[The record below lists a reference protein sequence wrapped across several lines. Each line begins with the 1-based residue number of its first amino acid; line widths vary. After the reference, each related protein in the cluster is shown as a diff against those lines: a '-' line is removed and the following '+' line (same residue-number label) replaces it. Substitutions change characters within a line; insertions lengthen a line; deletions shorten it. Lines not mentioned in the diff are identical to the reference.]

1 MQPRKKKWSTL
12 KKNLKN
18 EIKKVKTPII
28 STQFLSVGRPAQW
41 GWVLSSGSH
50 QAAVDVLAA
59 FSSEGI
65 FSRPLFWVL
74 AEMFYICR
82 TKVSVLLL
90 ATHESLPHGPSTS
103 RSLCGYLPLP
113 GLHKSLT

>member
-1 MQPRKKKWSTL
+1 MVHIK

-50 QAAVDVLAA
+50 QAAADVLAA
-59 FSSEGI
+59 FSSKGI
-65 FSRPLFWVL
+65 FSRPFFWVL

-82 TKVSVLLL
+82 TKVPVLLL
-90 ATHESLPHGPSTS
+90 ATPKSLPHGPSTS
-103 RSLCGYLPLP
+103 RSLCGYLLLP
-113 GLHKSLT
+113 GLHESLT